1 MSAWL
6 RFLIV
11 EDVDILRVSLVN
23 AFGVYGRAVGAS
35 SIAEAREALRQHRFD
50 SFVVDVMLPD
60 GNGLD
65 LVSFALQRWPSIC
78 VLVLTGSTDHAV
90 ITRCHELG
98 VRYLLKPFD
107 PEQIRVHA
115 NEARARREVGDRRIA
130 VALDRWKRG
139 HGLTRHETELLE
151 LGARGVPREEFEI
164 IRGVRAETIVKQI
177 QTLLTKTGES
187 SFEAAVNSLLREAV
201 ADPR

>member
-1 MSAWL
+1 VSAWL

-11 EDVDILRVSLVN
+11 EDVDLLRVGLVN
-23 AFGVYGRAVGAS
+23 AFGAHGRAVGVS
-35 SIAEAREALRQHRFD
+35 TVAEAREALRQQRFD
-50 SFVVDVMLPD
+50 SFVVDVSLPD

-65 LVSFALQRWPSIC
+65 LVSLALQRWPSIC

-90 ITRCHELG
+90 IARCHELG
-98 VRYLLKPFD
+98 VRYLLKPFE

-139 HGLTRHETELLE
+139 HGLTRNETELLE

-164 IRGVRAETIVKQI
+164 VRGVRTDTIKKQI
-177 QTLLTKTGES
+177 QTLLTKTGDT

-201 ADPR
+201 AEPR

>member
-1 MSAWL
+1 VSSWL

-11 EDVDILRVSLVN
+11 EDVDLLRVGLVS
-23 AFGVYGRAVGAS
+23 AFGAHGRAVGVGTV
-35 SIAEAREALRQHRFD
+35 AEARDALRQQRFD
-50 SFVVDVMLPD
+50 SCVVDVSLPD

-65 LVSFALQRWPSIC
+65 LVSLALQRWPSIC

-90 ITRCHELG
+90 IARCHELG

-139 HGLTRHETELLE
+139 HGLTRNETELLE

-164 IRGVRAETIVKQI
+164 IRGVRTDTIKKQI
-177 QTLLTKTGES
+177 QTLLTKTGDN

-201 ADPR
+201 AEPR